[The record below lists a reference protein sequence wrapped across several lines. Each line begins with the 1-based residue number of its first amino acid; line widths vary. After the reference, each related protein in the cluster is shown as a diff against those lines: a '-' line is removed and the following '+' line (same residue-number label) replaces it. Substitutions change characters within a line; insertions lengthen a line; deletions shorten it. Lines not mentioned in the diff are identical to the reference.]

1 MLLLLLVTEEEMKL
15 RSFWWCNAKAVYKHA
30 RLTCLVKPR
39 VE

>member
-15 RSFWWCNAKAVYKHA
+15 RDLSGGVMQKECLNSKASCVV
-30 RLTCLVKPR
+30 RLR